1 MLESLRMLESL
12 SAKVPFGAKVSLKVA
27 LIAIA
32 VVLTVFGF
40 QSTAPMLAGIGW
52 LVVSI
57 LELTELLK
65 MIGQHLMFQRIQKA
79 VMAEIDK
86 EARMKDAVEAFDSA
100 FGLGLRQRLGEATAD
115 LEAGAPAALAAARG
129 DKKDTN

>member
-1 MLESLRMLESL
+1 MLESL
-12 SAKVPFGAKVSLKVA
+12 SAKIPFGAKVSLKVA
-27 LIAIA
+27 PIAIA

-40 QSTAPMLAGIGW
+40 QSTAPVLAGVGW

-65 MIGQHLMFQRIQKA
+65 MIGQHLMFQQIQKT

-86 EARMKDAVEAFDSA
+86 EALKDAVEAFDSA
-100 FGLGLRQRLGEATAD
+100 FGPDLRQSLEEATAD
-115 LEAGAPAALAAARG
+115 LNG
-129 DKKDTN
+129 KKEDTN